1 MQAVTL
7 TPSPTVISQA
17 ERVNVFEQVWSTVD
31 KNYLYPDFH
40 GADWQAL
47 HDKYLPIV
55 TNATNSHD
63 FYKAITDMVA
73 ALNDGH
79 SRYLAPQDAREE
91 DALQQGNADYVGIG
105 VLSSPETN
113 TLSIIFVF
121 PGSPAEKAGLLRR
134 DKITAVDGIP
144 VTDPTAD
151 QTRIRGPSGSTVTL
165 TVKSPE
171 QPPRQVP
178 IVRGTITGG
187 IVPTGSR
194 LASDPTIGLLI
205 IPDLW
210 TDDMGAQVQDELQRM
225 LQDTTPL
232 HGLIMDLRGNGGG
245 FRTVL
250 ETILSDFVTGQ
261 VGQFSNQKGH
271 TPLVIN
277 KSDLYDRLKNVPL
290 VVLIDQGSESYT
302 EVLSGVLQSQG
313 RAKVV
318 GVTSAGN
325 TETIYSYNFDD
336 GSRLWVAEE
345 SFQLPDGTNLEGR
358 GVIPDAAINQ
368 DWTAFSEKD
377 DPDILKAVQLLRH

>member
-1 MQAVTL
+1 V
-7 TPSPTVISQA
+7 S
-17 ERVNVFEQVWSTVD
+17 
-31 KNYLYPDFH
+31 
-40 GADWQAL
+40 
-47 HDKYLPIV
+47 
-55 TNATNSHD
+55 
-63 FYKAITDMVA
+63 

-79 SRYLAPQDAREE
+79 SRYLSPQDAREE

-144 VTDPTAD
+144 IKNAATD
-151 QTRIRGPSGSTVTL
+151 QSRIRGPAGSTVTV
-165 TVKSPE
+165 TVQSPE
-171 QPPRQVP
+171 QPPRDVS
-178 IVRGTITGG
+178 IVRGKISGG

-194 LASDPTIGLLI
+194 VATDPTIGLLI

-210 TDDMGAQVQDELQRM
+210 TDDMGTRVHSDLQTM
-225 LQDTTPL
+225 LQDPTPL
-232 HGLIMDLRGNGGG
+232 QGLILDLRGNGGG

-250 ETILSDFVTGQ
+250 ESILSDFVTGQ

-271 TPLVIN
+271 TPLVIG
-277 KSDLYDRLKNVPL
+277 KSNLYDRLKNVAV

-302 EVLSGVLQSQG
+302 EVLSGILQAKG

-325 TETIYSYNFDD
+325 TETIYSYNFTD

-345 SFQLPDGTNLEGR
+345 SFQLPNGTNLEGR
-358 GVIPDAAINQ
+358 GVIPDVTVKQ
-368 DWTAFSEKD
+368 DWTAFTEKD
-377 DPDILKAVQLLRH
+377 DPDILEAIQLLKQK